1 MRIAAASVLLLA
13 SCLGCSVTRSGAVLT
28 SVPAPAA
35 GSYVAL
41 ERDAEDTGWI
51 ATWHLDAAATEL
63 RFERRASGFR
73 RDVFQ
78 VLTPGFTVQQDAG
91 TEVVRTAGSA
101 AREIAVRFPEFDREL
116 PKEYAFFRRF
126 TDGSVAI
133 YTGHLVARPATRGV
147 VGCDSCYVRRLR
159 VTPPRGGRVVIGGR
173 QHDTT
178 AEWTDTTGEGTYAY
192 VGGIVPA
199 EAPDVIAV
207 TDPALPRWVD
217 ARWRELLPAIF
228 AFYTDRFGASPT
240 TRRTVLFDYRP
251 SDVDGHMFG
260 GGVLPG
266 LIQLGVEG
274 RAWETESPA
283 ALVQVAHFLAH
294 EAAHVWNAELVRA
307 PATDDPWIHEG
318 SADALAQRAL
328 LALALI
334 DETRFL
340 EYQTAAL
347 NECRA
352 GIGSRS
358 VRDAGRARPA
368 LVYACGNVLALLTE
382 TSMRGPGR
390 ASLFDVWRRIIADAR
405 AGGGSYTFESY
416 VNAWR
421 ALGATDDDVRTL
433 TSLLAGTN
441 AADSLAAAL
450 VARGVAIEADSTPPT
465 AYAQALGRDAL
476 LALQVEDCGGRA
488 SFQQRS
494 GGLLVA
500 AGLRCATMPDGVL
513 VTTIGG
519 HEVIAGGHRAWR
531 HLVERCGSAR
541 PVVVGF
547 VATADGAESAG
558 SMALTCR
565 TPAAARPPYLRITSR
580 PRS

>member
-1 MRIAAASVLLLA
+1 MRLASASALLLA
-13 SCLGCSVTRSGAVLT
+13 SCLGCGVTRAGAVAA
-28 SVPAPAA
+28 SAPALA
-35 GSYVAL
+35 TGSYVSL
-41 ERDAEDTGWI
+41 EKDAGGVGWI
-51 ATWHLDAAATEL
+51 ATWHLDSAATEL

-73 RDVFQ
+73 RDVFE
-78 VLTPGFTVQQDAG
+78 VLTPGFTMQHDGG
-91 TEVVRTAGSA
+91 TEVLRTSGGP
-101 AREIAVRFPEFDREL
+101 ARRIAVRFPEFDREL

-147 VGCDSCYVRRLR
+147 VGCDSCHVRRLR
-159 VTPPRGGRVVIGGR
+159 VTPPRGSRVVIGGR
-173 QHDTT
+173 QLATS
-178 AEWTDTTGEGTYAY
+178 AEWTDTTGEGTYVY
-192 VGGIVPA
+192 IGGIVPA
-199 EAPDVIAV
+199 EVPGVVAV
-207 TDPALPRWVD
+207 TDPALPRWLD
-217 ARWRELLPAIF
+217 ARWRELLPALF
-228 AFYTDRFGASPT
+228 AFYADRFDAAST
-240 TRRTVLFDYRP
+240 ARRTVLFDYRP

-266 LIQLGVEG
+266 LIQLGAEG
-274 RAWETESPA
+274 RAWETESPD
-283 ALVQVAHFLAH
+283 ALVRVAHFLAH

-307 PATDDPWIHEG
+307 PATADPWIHEG

-340 EYQTAAL
+340 EFQTAAL

-358 VRDAGRARPA
+358 VRDAGRAKPA
-368 LVYACGNVLALLTE
+368 LVYACGNMLALLTE
-382 TSMRGPGR
+382 TSLPRR
-390 ASLFDVWRRIIADAR
+390 DQASLFDVWRRIIADAR
-405 AGGGSYTFESY
+405 ARGGSYSY
-416 VNAWR
+416 ASYLDAWR
-421 ALGATDDDVRTL
+421 ALGAGEDDVRTL
-433 TSLLAGTN
+433 TSLLDGTGAGDALT
-441 AADSLAAAL
+441 AAL
-450 VARGVAIEADSTPPT
+450 VARGVAIEADTVPPT
-465 AYAQALGRDAL
+465 TYTQTLGRDAL

-488 SFQQRS
+488 SFEQRS

-500 AGLRCATMPDGVL
+500 GGLRCATLPAGVL

-519 HEVIAGGHRAWR
+519 HDVIAGGHRAWG
-531 HLVERCGSAR
+531 HLVERCGSAQ

-558 SMALTCR
+558 SVALTCR
-565 TPAAARPPYLRITSR
+565 EPVAARPAYVRITSR